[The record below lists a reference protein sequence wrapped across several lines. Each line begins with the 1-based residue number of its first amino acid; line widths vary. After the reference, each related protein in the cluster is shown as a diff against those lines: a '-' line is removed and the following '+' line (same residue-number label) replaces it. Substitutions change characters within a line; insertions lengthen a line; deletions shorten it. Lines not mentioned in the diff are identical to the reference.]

1 MTAFLESCPVPIL
14 RCDRER
20 KVLYMNPA
28 FSRLLEGFNLES
40 HRWHQLLPKGC
51 WVHVSAQPLERH
63 AVFNFK
69 GDFQGHPFE
78 FTLMSDESKDELFV
92 MINDFTEQLQTQVK
106 LVDCQREMEFMNQQ
120 IQESQAPLIQSE
132 KMASL
137 GRLIVGIA
145 HEINTPIGSI
155 NSNNDVL
162 IRTVHKLRDFL
173 DCGDCPL
180 EVKQHPEVIK
190 IMKVMEEVN
199 LNNHMACDYIG
210 EILVSLKDFTRLD
223 ATKKQK
229 VDLHKGLNSILTLV
243 HHHLKN
249 RIQVVKEY
257 GVLPDVVC
265 YPNRLNQVFMNILV
279 NASQAISG
287 QGIVTIKTF
296 PKDENVKIMIS
307 DSGTGIRKENLVH
320 IFDPGFTTKGE
331 DGGTGLGLS
340 ICQKIME
347 DHHGKIEVDS
357 ESDQGTTFT
366 LTLPIK

>member
-1 MTAFLESCPVPIL
+1 
-14 RCDRER
+14 
-20 KVLYMNPA
+20 
-28 FSRLLEGFNLES
+28 
-40 HRWHQLLPKGC
+40 
-51 WVHVSAQPLERH
+51 
-63 AVFNFK
+63 
-69 GDFQGHPFE
+69 
-78 FTLMSDESKDELFV
+78 
-92 MINDFTEQLQTQVK
+92 
-106 LVDCQREMEFMNQQ
+106 MNQQ
-120 IQESQAPLIQSE
+120 IQESQAYLMQSE

-145 HEINTPIGSI
+145 HEIITPIGSI

-162 IRTVHKLRDFL
+162 IRTVSKLRSFL

-180 EVKQHPEVIK
+180 EVREHPAVVK

-199 LNNHMACDYIG
+199 HNNHIACDYIG
-210 EILVSLKDFTRLD
+210 AIVISLKNFARLD
-223 ATKKQK
+223 VKKKQK
-229 VDLHKGLNSILTLV
+229 VDLHKELNSILTLV

-279 NASQAISG
+279 NAAQAISG
-287 QGIVTIKTF
+287 QGVLTIKTF

-307 DSGTGIRKENLVH
+307 DSGTGIRKENLAH

-347 DHHGKIEVDS
+347 DHHGKIDVDS
-357 ESDQGTTFT
+357 ELEEGTIFT